1 MLKPKL
7 SVIIPAYNEEK
18 RLPRTLDDVVA
29 YLRQRQYSW
38 EIIVVDDG
46 STDGTRELVAA
57 ASTRIAEL
65 RLIAYDQNRGKGYA
79 VRQGMLAAAGKYRL
93 FMDADNSTTID
104 HVERFW
110 PYFAEGADVVIG
122 SRDVP
127 GAEIPV
133 PQPWYREVAGSVGNL
148 IIQLL
153 AVPGINDTQAGFK
166 AFTDKAVQDVFPRLT
181 INRWG
186 FDVEILA
193 VARLRGFVIKEV
205 PIRWVNDPESKV
217 KLSSYFAVLREVL
230 QVRLNIW
237 RGVYET
243 QP

>member
-1 MLKPKL
+1 MVRPKL
-7 SVIIPAYNEEK
+7 SVVIPAYNEEK
-18 RLPRTLDDVVA
+18 RLPRTLDEVVA
-29 YLRQRQYSW
+29 YLRQQRYTW
-38 EIIVVDDG
+38 EILVVDDG
-46 STDGTRELVAA
+46 SSDGTRELAAA
-57 ASTRIAEL
+57 ASSRIAEL

-79 VRQGMLAAAGKYRL
+79 VRQGILAAAGRYRL

-110 PYFAEGADVVIG
+110 PFFEQGADVVIG

-148 IIQLL
+148 IIQLI
-153 AVPGINDTQAGFK
+153 AVPGISDTQAGFK
-166 AFTDKAVQDVFPRLT
+166 AFTDRAAQDIFPRLT
-181 INRWG
+181 IDRWG

-205 PIRWVNDPESKV
+205 PIRWVNSPESKV

-237 RGVYET
+237 RGIYEA